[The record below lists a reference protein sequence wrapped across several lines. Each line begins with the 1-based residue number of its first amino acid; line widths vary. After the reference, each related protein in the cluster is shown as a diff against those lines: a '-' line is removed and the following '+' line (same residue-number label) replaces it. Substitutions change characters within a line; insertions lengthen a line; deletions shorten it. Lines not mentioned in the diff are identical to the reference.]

1 MLHYNTQRQR
11 QLRHPNV
18 MTATERLALPDPC
31 RPIDE
36 RVIPARHTI
45 ELYMQ
50 KPVTQA
56 DSKNHSF
63 SRDSFDERP
72 KNSLAADKTTKPAKK
87 SSLSHESDM
96 VDRLVSDQAID
107 ISQFIKQQQQLVNNK
122 QSKQQLLQL
131 PLSLLP
137 RLVNDSS
144 IALMKQVIS
153 HYPHLAIMNTL
164 PPSMSLQTRLGLPQ
178 TATTH
183 AQKHAQTLSINSD
196 SAFDHPNQTSAKPTP
211 ANQAINGYP
220 QALLDIEAKLYLMG
234 QMYHIVLCL
243 FLLCQ
248 CKSRK
253 SLNPQI
259 TLQDLADSINQY
271 IDAHR
276 TELYFLTQHETL
288 HIEAT
293 HIELAAIAMDW
304 QVGKQANISERTTT
318 ISSHNPL
325 TAG

>member
-1 MLHYNTQRQR
+1 MPHYNTQRQR

-18 MTATERLALPDPC
+18 MTDAERLALPDPC
-31 RPIDE
+31 RPINE

-50 KPVTQA
+50 KPVAQA
-56 DSKNHSF
+56 DSTNHNF
-63 SRDSFDERP
+63 SRDSFNDRP

-87 SSLSHESDM
+87 SPLSHESDM
-96 VDRLVSDQAID
+96 VDGLLSDQAID
-107 ISQFIKQQQQLVNNK
+107 ISQFIKQQQQQANNK
-122 QSKQQLLQL
+122 QSKYQSLQL

-144 IALMKQVIS
+144 IALMKQVMS
-153 HYPHLAIMNTL
+153 YYPHLAIMNTL
-164 PPSMSLQTRLGLPQ
+164 PPSISLQTRLGLPQ

-183 AQKHAQTLSINSD
+183 AQKHAQTLPVTSD
-196 SAFDHPNQTSAKPTP
+196 TAFDHPSQPSAKPAPASQLVTP
-211 ANQAINGYP
+211 HP
-220 QALLDIEAKLYLMG
+220 QALLDIETKLYLMG
-234 QMYHIVLCL
+234 QMYHIVLCI

-248 CKSRK
+248 CKSRQ

-259 TLQDLADSINQY
+259 TLQDLADSINHY

-293 HIELAAIAMDW
+293 HIELAAIAMNW
-304 QVGKQANISERTTT
+304 QVGKQADISKRTTT

-325 TAG
+325 TGG